1 MTRQDN
7 LRMVLLGALTFLL
20 YGFFNSFLPITDP
33 VESNYVLTAKEMFLR
48 GDWLTPYIYGA
59 PWFDKPIWTYWM
71 LLLSFKIFGS
81 SDFAAR
87 FPSTL
92 AASLSVMALYT
103 TGLQVFRRS
112 SAALWTALVTATSL
126 AFWYISHGVITDGY
140 LFLATVGIFSF
151 SLTALRQGSL
161 RHMCLAY
168 ACAGVAVLVKGPV
181 GLVLPGMIL
190 AAYLLGPGERRRL
203 KLLFHPAGL
212 AVFALI
218 AVPWYLAMYHLHGTA
233 YMEQFLGLHNYVRA
247 TVSEHP
253 RSNVWYYYLL
263 LWPVMFLPWTGMVL
277 RGLRF
282 RSGFPL
288 NRWCLFWGLGVVLF
302 YSFMATKYVTYTF
315 ICMIPFVLYGAHGLE
330 TLEETP
336 FRIRSGRFLSL
347 VLPFLLLALSLI
359 AAGHIFSGR
368 ADTAGGMW
376 TIGLITV
383 LTPAYGIR
391 TRSWRKL
398 ALSIAVATALIYSV
412 LLLMLPGFLRVHT
425 GKYLAE
431 RLEAPPRAEVLFY
444 GSYSASYIYYSG
456 GSAAKLISAAELENV
471 WNRGKD
477 VMPLRT
483 WDELESDLA
492 RDPGKPVLVIMD
504 VKDVDSFLSRPV
516 SHRFALGQEIDDYRV
531 YRSR

>member
-1 MTRQDN
+1 MTRQDR
-7 LRMVLLGALTFLL
+7 LGMVLLGALTFLL

-71 LLLSFKIFGS
+71 LLLSFKIFGI

-92 AASLSVMALYT
+92 AASLSVMALYA

-112 SAALWTALVTATSL
+112 SAALWTGLVTTTSL
-126 AFWYISHGVITDGY
+126 AFWYISHGVITDSY

-161 RHMCLAY
+161 RHICLAY

-190 AAYLLGPGERRRL
+190 VAFLLGPGERRRL

-218 AVPWYLAMYHLHGTA
+218 AVPWYLAMYHLHGAA

-277 RGLRF
+277 RGIRF

-302 YSFMATKYVTYTF
+302 YSLMATKYVTYTF
-315 ICMIPFVLYGAHGLE
+315 ICMISFVLYSAHGLE

-347 VLPFLLLALSLI
+347 VIPFLLLPLSLV

-368 ADTAGGMW
+368 AG
-376 TIGLITV
+376 
-383 LTPAYGIR
+383 
-391 TRSWRKL
+391 
-398 ALSIAVATALIYSV
+398 TALIYSV

-431 RLEAPPRAEVLFY
+431 RLEAPPGAEVLFY

-483 WDELESDLA
+483 WNGLESDLA
-492 RDPGKPVLVIMD
+492 RNPGKPVLVIMD

-516 SHRFALGQEIDDYRV
+516 SHRFTLGQEIDDYRV
-531 YRSR
+531 YRYH